1 MNIGI
6 YIYDQAE
13 VLDFS
18 GPFEV
23 FTTASRVSG
32 EEAPFSV
39 FLIAEQDGPELP
51 GRATRCC
58 QMPPSI
64 ITRPLMY

>member
-23 FTTASRVSG
+23 F
-32 EEAPFSV
+32 SV
-39 FLIAEQDGPELP
+39 ANRLAKLG
-51 GRATRCC
+51 
-58 QMPPSI
+58 
-64 ITRPLMY
+64 

>member
-23 FTTASRVSG
+23 FTTASRVSD
-32 EEAPFSV
+32 EDEPFSV
-39 FLIAEQDGPELP
+39 FLIAEKDGPVTALGGLP
-51 GRATRCC
+51 GAAKRHHR
-58 QMPPSI
+58 
-64 ITRPLMY
+64 

>member
-23 FTTASRVSG
+23 FTTASRVSD
-32 EEAPFSV
+32 EDEPFSV
-39 FLIAEQDGPELP
+39 FLIAEKDGPVTA

-58 QMPPSI
+58 QTPPSI
-64 ITRPLMY
+64 IIRPLMY